1 MSRRYALKSS
11 REGGEAMLRNA
22 WVLAAASTL
31 LACGGTEVGAA
42 EPLIEHFEVHA
53 EASSAL
59 GDRLLRMDLDVT
71 GDGQTEL
78 LLAAAGS
85 SEEHWLVYSW
95 QGEKDLHYLGSVDFS
110 YLMFLLTP
118 PPVTLVGTYELGGG
132 RRGVATYQIDTS
144 GIHMISLDDGTD
156 PEATRHSFWD
166 FAEWRQRSNLKVPAV
181 DLAEAERK
189 VQPMWTDQFTG
200 QPVTGLGGL
209 LDVTAVDVSR

>member
-1 MSRRYALKSS
+1 
-11 REGGEAMLRNA
+11 MLRHA
-22 WVLAAASTL
+22 YILAAASTL

-71 GDGQTEL
+71 GDGQAEL
-78 LLAAAGS
+78 LLAAAS
-85 SEEHWLVYSW
+85 SREQGWHVYSW
-95 QGEKDLHYLGSVDFS
+95 QGKKDLHYLGSVDFS
-110 YLMFLLTP
+110 YLMFLVTP
-118 PPVTLVGTYELGGG
+118 PPVRLVGTYELGGG

-156 PEATRHSFWD
+156 PEATPYSPWD
-166 FAEWRQRSNLKVPAV
+166 FAEWRKKSNLKVRAV
-181 DLAEAERK
+181 DMAEAEQTASP
-189 VQPMWTDQFTG
+189 VWTDQFTG

-209 LDVTAVDVSR
+209 LDLTVVDVSR